1 MTSRPAIDEN
11 VATFDRRGFRN
22 ALASFPT
29 GVTVISTRGEQG
41 ELVGLTA
48 NSFTSV
54 SL

>member
-1 MTSRPAIDEN
+1 MTSQPSLDEN

-41 ELVGLTA
+41 ALVEK
-48 NSFTSV
+48 V
-54 SL
+54 SIRRHDFR